1 MFRVNFPKLAFNS
14 AAVFGIW
21 FLYTKITNT
30 VSDTT
35 IKLLKEPF
43 VDKDAEEEKRRIR
56 RIEKEIR
63 RITEEE
69 EEEEIEEEAAG
80 KTD

>member
-1 MFRVNFPKLAFNS
+1 MFRVNFPKLAFNT
-14 AAVFGIW
+14 AALFGIW

-30 VSDTT
+30 VVDTT
-35 IKLLKEPF
+35 GKLLKEPF

-56 RIEKEIR
+56 RIEREIIKEER
-63 RITEEE
+63 RSEEE
-69 EEEEIEEEAAG
+69 EEEAAG

>member
-1 MFRVNFPKLAFNS
+1 MFGVNFPKLAFNS

-21 FLYTKITNT
+21 FLYTKIGNT
-30 VSDTT
+30 VAATT

-43 VDKDAEEEKRRIR
+43 VDKDEEEKRRIR
-56 RIEKEIR
+56 RIEKEII
-63 RITEEE
+63 RIKEEE
-69 EEEEIEEEAAG
+69 EQRRKEEESPG